1 MRPNESQGTRILV
14 VDDDPVV
21 RRVLSDTLGRA
32 GYTVVLAG
40 TAAEALRLA
49 TDEEPALAI
58 LDLVLPDSDG
68 IELLGQLR
76 ASWPALPAI
85 IVTAYV
91 EPRSIVEA
99 MRRGAVDYLGKPID
113 PDVLLS
119 TCRAALARRP
129 AVAAPSDKAP
139 EVAIVG
145 GSADIAR
152 VRETLGRL
160 ARTRVAGVL
169 ITGERGVGKTFLA
182 QALHASSHRRQ
193 APCLTYAGGEAFAP
207 AVALFGLPGVAASG
221 LLAAAQGGTVILDDV
236 DRLDRD
242 VQAALLDWIER
253 YRTAAPLVIG
263 LTRAPDAQG
272 PLVAWLGRARIDV
285 PPLRDRTGDVLPL
298 ARAFLTEAGL
308 RLARHFTRFTT
319 DAEHRLVAHAWP
331 GNAREL
337 KDVIDR
343 VAASVAGGAVRQDQI
358 SLAGPDPAPIWAPT
372 GEPRPLR
379 EIEDAYIDHV
389 IALSRGNKTRAAQ
402 LLGIAR
408 ETLRSRML
416 ARSESGQ
423 VSGGR
428 TA

>member
-1 MRPNESQGTRILV
+1 
-14 VDDDPVV
+14 
-21 RRVLSDTLGRA
+21 
-32 GYTVVLAG
+32 
-40 TAAEALRLA
+40 
-49 TDEEPALAI
+49 
-58 LDLVLPDSDG
+58 
-68 IELLGQLR
+68 
-76 ASWPALPAI
+76 
-85 IVTAYV
+85 
-91 EPRSIVEA
+91 
-99 MRRGAVDYLGKPID
+99 
-113 PDVLLS
+113 
-119 TCRAALARRP
+119 
-129 AVAAPSDKAP
+129 
-139 EVAIVG
+139 
-145 GSADIAR
+145 
-152 VRETLGRL
+152 
-160 ARTRVAGVL
+160 
-169 ITGERGVGKTFLA
+169 
-182 QALHASSHRRQ
+182 SSHRRQ

-221 LLAAAQGGTVILDDV
+221 LLAAAQGGTVVLDDV
-236 DRLDRD
+236 DCLDRD

-253 YRTAAPLVIG
+253 HRTAAPLVIG